1 MPAGEWRRVQRAKG
15 YDYVLVNGQ
24 VTIDHDRETNTYSG
38 RLLRHG
44 DG

>member
-1 MPAGEWRRVQRAKG
+1 
-15 YDYVLVNGQ
+15 VLVNGQ
-24 VTIDHDRETNTYSG
+24 VTIDHDCQTNTYSG